1 MSTIHSW
8 RMEDHYKLMNTRG
21 PCWICS
27 LEKWALWALGPYG
40 RPKFFADIFAI
51 HQPSRNFFRSQHG
64 FGMFL
69 DVFGKRWGRVRSEK
83 SNVSNFILI
92 SFWPYWTLPIS
103 GMLPWGPARQ
113 KTIDRCGYKT
123 LHTSG
128 HTYRKCLLHKSPTSG
143 IIDQFTYIDPVKVL
157 KYLQVELGTWNVKMG
172 SFNQA

>member
-8 RMEDHYKLMNTRG
+8 RMEDHLKLMHTGG

-27 LEKWALWALGPYG
+27 LEKWALWVLGPYG
-40 RPKFFADIFAI
+40 RPKLFAGISVI
-51 HQPSRNFFRSQHG
+51 HQPSPSLFQVTPWFWY
-64 FGMFL
+64 
-69 DVFGKRWGRVRSEK
+69 VFGRRWGRVRSEK

>member
-8 RMEDHYKLMNTRG
+8 RMEDHLKLMHTGG

-40 RPKFFADIFAI
+40 RPKLFADISAI
-51 HQPSRNFFRSQHG
+51 HQLSHTITKFWY
-64 FGMFL
+64 
-69 DVFGKRWGRVRSEK
+69 VFGKRWGRVRSEK

-92 SFWPYWTLPIS
+92 AFWPYWTLPIS
-103 GMLPWGPARQ
+103 GMLPWGPAGQ
-113 KTIDRCGYKT
+113 KKRSIDAGIRPFTPADIPIGNVY
-123 LHTSG
+123 
-128 HTYRKCLLHKSPTSG
+128 YISPQPQESL
-143 IIDQFTYIDPVKVL
+143 INSHLYTYIDPVKVL